1 MCEIVKERF
10 QQEESGAERK
20 ENEYKYI
27 MRKIQS
33 AALFQY
39 LSFLPSCVVDE
50 RLNGKKLSEVSTV
63 LPWIST

>member
-10 QQEESGAERK
+10 QQEESGAGRRK

-33 AALFQY
+33 ATLFQY
-39 LSFLPSCVVDE
+39 LSFLPSYVVDLME
-50 RLNGKKLSEVSTV
+50 RNSRKSRQSYRGFRLE
-63 LPWIST
+63 